1 MKKSAIILGAATLI
15 LFSCKKNESGNKSVI
30 KDENVSVT
38 NNNGVIDSASSS
50 STVIKDGN
58 QEIQE
63 HSYRYVAEDGR
74 SAKVTFVNSDKANY
88 ITVLSNGKTIR
99 AEQSEASAKN
109 AVYKNQDVEIVSEG
123 DNITITQGN
132 NVIELRKAK
141 GE

>member
-1 MKKSAIILGAATLI
+1 MKKTAIILGAATLI
-15 LFSCKKNESGNKSVI
+15 LFSCKKNESGNTGILKA
-30 KDENVSVT
+30 
-38 NNNGVIDSASSS
+38 DSITTTT
-50 STVIKDGN
+50 STANSEGEQT
-58 QEIQE
+58 QEY
-63 HSYRYVAEDGR
+63 SYRYVAEDGS
-74 SAKVTFVNSDKANY
+74 SAKVTFVNSDKEKY
-88 ITVLSNGKTIR
+88 ITIFSNGKTIR

>member
-15 LFSCKKNESGNKSVI
+15 LFSCKKESGNTGILKA
-30 KDENVSVT
+30 
-38 NNNGVIDSASSS
+38 DSTTTTT
-50 STVIKDGN
+50 STANSEGEQT
-58 QEIQE
+58 QEY
-63 HSYRYVAEDGR
+63 SYRYVAEDGS
-74 SAKVTFVNSDKANY
+74 SAKVTFVNSDKEKY
-88 ITVLSNGKTIR
+88 ITIFSNGKTIR